1 MTRMDWD
8 KLRVFHLVADA
19 GSFTRAGDELG
30 LSPSAVSRR
39 MRALETSLSVSLF
52 RRHARGLL
60 LTEQGELL
68 LRATREVFRKLAVTE
83 TMLSESRE
91 QPRGPLRVTATVGF
105 GSMWLTGQI
114 GDFIDAYPEIKVSL
128 LVTDAELDLSM
139 RQADVAIRV
148 EPPRQPDLI
157 QRRLFTGTFGVFAVR
172 DYLARFGAP
181 RATADLAG
189 HRIVSYGE
197 QLAKPF
203 DGVNWLLDKAREEAP
218 GLQPA
223 FTVNNT
229 YGILRAVEAGIGL
242 ASLPAFLAQQNPT
255 LVRVLHDIESPEVD
269 AYFVYPEEMRGSQR
283 IAVFRDFLLK
293 TIAETHF

>member
-1 MTRMDWD
+1 M
-8 KLRVFHLVADA
+8 
-19 GSFTRAGDELG
+19 
-30 LSPSAVSRR
+30 
-39 MRALETSLSVSLF
+39 
-52 RRHARGLL
+52 
-60 LTEQGELL
+60 
-68 LRATREVFRKLAVTE
+68 
-83 TMLSESRE
+83 
-91 QPRGPLRVTATVGF
+91 
-105 GSMWLTGQI
+105 
-114 GDFIDAYPEIKVSL
+114 SL

-148 EPPRQPDLI
+148 EPPRQPDLV

-283 IAVFRDFLLK
+283 ITVFRDFLLK